1 MNTFQY
7 IETACKSPM
16 NHIKTSRLPYH
27 WDLNIY
33 RGCEHNCEYCFAMYT
48 HQYMDDTDF
57 FHHIYVKTNIIEQL
71 EKKLSSKTW
80 KNEIINLGGV
90 TDNYQNAEKQYK
102 IMPEILKLM
111 IKYKNPIIISTK
123 STLILRD
130 IELLKQLSEVATVN
144 IAFTITTLDEHLAKK
159 IEPGAS
165 PPLDRLKALKKI
177 KEETNA
183 IIGIHMM
190 PLIPYIT
197 ATENNIDTLL
207 HVAALIHSDYCI
219 PSLLGLRGKTRT
231 SFFQF
236 LKQTYPTIYP
246 KVYKLYQNKELKQNY
261 KKEFYFLLNK
271 IQKKYNISFNYKKP
285 LLEKETIFKNNVK
298 QLSIFDKDK

>member
-1 MNTFQY
+1 MKSFQY
-7 IETACKSPM
+7 IETDCKTPM

-48 HQYMDDTDF
+48 HQYIEDADF
-57 FHHIYVKTNIIEQL
+57 FHHIYVKTNIVEQL
-71 EKKLSSKTW
+71 KRKLSSKTW
-80 KNEIINLGGV
+80 KQEIINLGGI
-90 TDNYQNAEKQYK
+90 TDNYQNAEKHYK

-130 IELLKQLSEVATVN
+130 IELLKQLSKVATVN
-144 IAFTITTLDEHLAKK
+144 IAFTITTLDEHLANK

-165 PPLDRLKALKKI
+165 PPLERLKALKII

-197 ATENNIDTLL
+197 ATENNIDNLF
-207 HVAALIHSDYCI
+207 HVASIIHADYCI
-219 PSLLGLRGKTRT
+219 PGLLGLRGKTRT

-236 LKQTYPTIYP
+236 LKKEYPTIYP
-246 KVYKLYQNKELKQNY
+246 NIYQLYQNKDKKQEY
-261 KKEFYFLLNK
+261 KKAFYQLLNTR
-271 IQKKYNISFNYKKP
+271 QKKYQLSFNYKKP
-285 LLEKETIFKNNVK
+285 IIEKEKQYKLKPT
-298 QLSIFDKDK
+298 QLSIFDK